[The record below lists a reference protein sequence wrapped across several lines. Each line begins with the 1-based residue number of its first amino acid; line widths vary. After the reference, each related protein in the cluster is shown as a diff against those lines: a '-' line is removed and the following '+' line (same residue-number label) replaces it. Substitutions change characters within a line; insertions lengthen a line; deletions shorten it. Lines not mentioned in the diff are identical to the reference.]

1 MEDDFHATPISKLP
15 PPAVQTRRPDNPS
28 DGLPPPIS
36 MKKNEGK
43 DFGPQDYNS
52 LIKDMDGAP
61 AGHAQQQHTYYDDD
75 FPPRDIRDT
84 PPPRYYAPPRQHHTT
99 AAPLSPA
106 PTQPIPASAA
116 AAPQTSGITSFVKKY
131 KAAIIVA
138 LIVLVMKVYGIPKL
152 SASAPGLLSPVTS
165 YNLTLAGNAVVAAVS
180 GCMFAVL
187 SAYL

>member
-15 PPAVQTRRPDNPS
+15 PPAVQTRRPDGPS

-43 DFGPQDYNS
+43 DFGPPDYNS

-61 AGHAQQQHTYYDDD
+61 AGHAQQQQQQQTYYDDDD

-84 PPPRYYAPPRQHHTT
+84 PPPRYYAPPRQHHVT
-99 AAPLSPA
+99 AAPA
-106 PTQPIPASAA
+106 QPLPASAA
-116 AAPQTSGITSFVKKY
+116 AAPQPSGITSFVKKY

-165 YNLTLAGNAVVAAVS
+165 YNLTLAGNAVVAVVS